1 MFRLCFRNKIKGMK
15 IFKTI
20 FDWIK
25 GIILFPSS
33 LKKNAADL
41 NRIEAK
47 LNDLIQILDTFV
59 IDPKNG
65 VTENNEEA
73 QLKQTELFRSEILA
87 EINQKFDNQFL
98 QIEAL
103 LSIYNSLKDI
113 KYLPHTR
120 GWAGSPDFLSKI
132 LETVLKE
139 KPRFVL
145 EASSGV
151 STVVIGLAL
160 KSNNYGNSISLDHD
174 RFYAELTNENIELN
188 EINKFSKVSYCPLVE
203 YNEDMVTWKW
213 YKSEGFNLNEKI
225 DLLIIDGP
233 PGNTQKLARYPA
245 IPLLYEYFSDRT
257 IILLDDTKR
266 VDEKIII
273 KDWITFLQN
282 RNFEVHSI
290 HYDNFEKGMVLLEVI
305 RL

>member
-1 MFRLCFRNKIKGMK
+1 M
-15 IFKTI
+15 
-20 FDWIK
+20 
-25 GIILFPSS
+25 
-33 LKKNAADL
+33 
-41 NRIEAK
+41 
-47 LNDLIQILDTFV
+47 
-59 IDPKNG
+59 
-65 VTENNEEA
+65 
-73 QLKQTELFRSEILA
+73 
-87 EINQKFDNQFL
+87 
-98 QIEAL
+98 
-103 LSIYNSLKDI
+103 
-113 KYLPHTR
+113 
-120 GWAGSPDFLSKI
+120 
-132 LETVLKE
+132 
-139 KPRFVL
+139 
-145 EASSGV
+145 
-151 STVVIGLAL
+151 
-160 KSNNYGNSISLDHD
+160 
-174 RFYAELTNENIELN
+174 N

-245 IPLLYEYFSDRT
+245 IQLLYEYFSVRT